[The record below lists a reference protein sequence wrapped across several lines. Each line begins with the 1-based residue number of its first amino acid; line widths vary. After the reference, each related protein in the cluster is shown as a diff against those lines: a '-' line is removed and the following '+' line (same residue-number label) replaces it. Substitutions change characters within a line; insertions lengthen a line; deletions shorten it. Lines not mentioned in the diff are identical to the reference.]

1 MWRRNHRLSL
11 VLGIVVLAAAAT
23 AAALLAFASGGNAA
37 PQKTCTQLNST
48 QANCLFAS
56 VPGVV
61 SSNQPGL
68 VVVRFKNI
76 FVNATTTHTVVQAT
90 LPAGA
95 SASSV
100 SASTAATCSQP
111 PFTQTV
117 ACSFGSV
124 PGGAIV
130 SMYVQFTIDSSAPPV
145 DPVRGRVTFDDSKD
159 SNTNDSFTSNS
170 SIQIGAPIVDGAAHG
185 SQAGTSQAGLCTS
198 DLSQTGFTAF
208 DLNGQ
213 QTIVPDLTAAASGG
227 LPCTPVSGGDR
238 PASDSENNACSKKL
252 GSSCPASTSFV
263 FFPVLNGNAAA
274 TVTLNYPTKP
284 PGVTAVKNAPLFE
297 FEPDPNH
304 PGVLTLVQLVKCGVT
319 PNPSPDSCLVAD
331 PTKFGTQG
339 VSFTV
344 SVTGSE
350 LDGSYVP

>member
-1 MWRRNHRLSL
+1 
-11 VLGIVVLAAAAT
+11 
-23 AAALLAFASGGNAA
+23 
-37 PQKTCTQLNST
+37 
-48 QANCLFAS
+48 LFAS

-61 SSNQPGL
+61 SSNEPGL
-68 VVVRFKNI
+68 VVLRFKNI
-76 FVNATTTHTVVQAT
+76 FATATTTHTVVQAT

-95 SASSV
+95 SLESASSF
-100 SASTAATCSQP
+100 SPSPPCSQSP
-111 PFTQTV
+111 TDAQTV
-117 ACSFGSV
+117 VCNFGSV

-130 SMYVQFTIDSSAPPV
+130 SMYVQFKITDSASLGPV
-145 DPVRGRVTFDDSKD
+145 QGKVTFDDRKD
-159 SNTNDSFTSNS
+159 SNTNDTFTSNS
-170 SIQIGAPIVDGAAHG
+170 SIQIGAPINDGAAHG

-198 DLSQTGFTAF
+198 DLTQTGFTTF

-213 QTIVPDLTAAASGG
+213 QTIVPDLTAAALGG
-227 LPCTPVSGGDR
+227 LGLLCTPVSGGDR

-263 FFPVLNGNAAA
+263 FFPVLSGYAAA
-274 TVTLNYPTKP
+274 TVTLNYPTKA

-297 FEPDPNH
+297 FEPDPTTGN
-304 PGVLTLVQLVKCGVT
+304 LTLVQLVKCGVT
-319 PNPSPDSCLVAD
+319 PNPSPDSCLLGD
-331 PTKFGTQG
+331 PTKFGSQG